1 MTTTRPITRT
11 SWVSNHLASLSMMTK
26 VTLEDVKKIADS
38 IGDMM
43 IMTKIMTKTMIMTI
57 KTKLP
62 REMCRR

>member
-1 MTTTRPITRT
+1 
-11 SWVSNHLASLSMMTK
+11 MMTK